1 MNLRDLPSTLG
12 DIPRPIPELLAKNVR
27 RERVGVGLSQE
38 ELADRSQ
45 VRRSTVARIE
55 KAVQEPRISTLVAF
69 SEAMGIPLVALMKGL
84 LDPLPS
90 HDCAGTPGSAK

>member
-1 MNLRDLPSTLG
+1 MTHRDLPSTLG
-12 DIPRPIPELLAKNVR
+12 DIPRPISEVLAKNVR
-27 RERVGVGLSQE
+27 RARVGVGLSQE

-55 KAVQEPRISTLVAF
+55 KAAQEPRISTLVAF

-90 HDCAGTPGSAK
+90 HDCTGTPGSAK

>member
-1 MNLRDLPSTLG
+1 MTNRDLGSTLG
-12 DIPRPIPELLAKNVR
+12 DIPRPIRAVLAKNVR

-38 ELADRSQ
+38 ELAERCH

-55 KAVQEPRISTLVAF
+55 KAVQEPRLSTLVAF
-69 SEAMGIPLVALMKGL
+69 SEAMGIPLAALMEGL

-90 HDCAGTPGSAK
+90 DGCAGAPGTAK